1 MLPLRIA
8 ITGTESTGKSTLAAA
23 LAEHYQTVF
32 VPEYARQYIDEIQ
45 RPYAL
50 ADIEIIAR
58 QQMAMEDNM
67 AAQTTSRFLFCDTD
81 LLVTKI
87 WAEHS
92 FQTCPRWIT
101 QQLQQRPPYAL
112 YLLLDI
118 DLPWQPDPQ
127 REHPHLRQYL
137 FESYQKELT
146 TLKVNWVVISGI
158 GKQRW
163 LNAIQAVD
171 TLLAKY

>member
-8 ITGTESTGKSTLAAA
+8 ITGTESTGKSTLAEA

-32 VPEYARQYIDEIQ
+32 VPEYARQYIDKIQ
-45 RPYAL
+45 RPYTL

-58 QQMAMEDNM
+58 QQMAIEDNM
-67 AAQTTSRFLFCDTD
+67 ATQTSSHLFFCDTD
-81 LLVTKI
+81 LLVSKI
-87 WAEHS
+87 WAEHA
-92 FQTCPRWIT
+92 FQTCPIWIT

-137 FESYQKELT
+137 FEWYQKELVA
-146 TLKVNWVVISGI
+146 LQANWVVISGI
-158 GKQRW
+158 GEQR
-163 LNAIQAVD
+163 LDNAIRAINTILSQ
-171 TLLAKY
+171 